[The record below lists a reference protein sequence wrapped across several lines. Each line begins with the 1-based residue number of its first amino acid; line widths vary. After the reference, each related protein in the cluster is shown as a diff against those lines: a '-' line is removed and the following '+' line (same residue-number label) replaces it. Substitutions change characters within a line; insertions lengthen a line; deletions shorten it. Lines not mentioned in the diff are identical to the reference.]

1 MADAQASVFRR
12 TGGQGRHGW
21 RKRWCPGRRNSRSS
35 HRSNRCRA
43 SPGLYAPEALRRV
56 HPLQNWST
64 VGDPVMVEALYE
76 IASPR
81 LHDTF
86 EETKAVGLNLAHTRS
101 AENVRGFLRQ
111 DI

>member
-1 MADAQASVFRR
+1 
-12 TGGQGRHGW
+12 
-21 RKRWCPGRRNSRSS
+21 
-35 HRSNRCRA
+35 
-43 SPGLYAPEALRRV
+43 
-56 HPLQNWST
+56 